1 MTLLPDLA
9 FSLSLP
15 QIISHLP
22 ESWYQEG
29 SVVTRPLQ
37 GLVRYLVHLAE
48 LLHRASIASPDIQ
61 RQKTRLAQGVPPSL
75 SPVHVSHNSSPLPSR
90 LAIQRVAKLLIKMG
104 AQSEALAIAT
114 EYRLNQVSDTINL

>member
-9 FSLSLP
+9 FSLFP

-61 RQKTRLAQGVPPSL
+61 RQKTRLAQGFPP
-75 SPVHVSHNSSPLPSR
+75 PC
-90 LAIQRVAKLLIKMG
+90 LLH
-104 AQSEALAIAT
+104 T
-114 EYRLNQVSDTINL
+114 